1 MRRNS
6 ILICS
11 LAFLMLLMFVA
22 PVFAC
27 RETQRERGTFEQG
40 IVQVNTS
47 PGTQWT
53 TGDILHMKDGTSISY
68 LCGSPW
74 GNSLSGTGKT
84 IAFEL
89 DTVSLKGNSL
99 SSVVDTYATGT
110 VKGIVFSTMNGAGQY
125 IYLGPTFSFVLD
137 GKTGTVTH
145 GATYIGALLNG
156 FAIKYGTNGN
166 LRGLQ
171 TWETFT
177 GVNVKVGPLAGVII
191 IDNTVNYKLPG

>member
-1 MRRNS
+1 M
-6 ILICS
+6 
-11 LAFLMLLMFVA
+11 MLMFVA

-53 TGDILHMKDGTSISY
+53 TGNILHMKGGASISY
-68 LCGSPW
+68 VYGSPW
-74 GNSLSGTGKT
+74 GTSLSGTGKT

-89 DTVSLKGNSL
+89 DTVSLKGYSV
-99 SSVVDTYATGT
+99 SSIVDTYAAGT
-110 VKGIVFSTMNGAGQY
+110 VKGMVFASMNGAGQY
-125 IYLGPTFSFVLD
+125 IYLGPTFTFTLD
-137 GKTGTVTH
+137 GKTETITN

-156 FAIKYGTNGN
+156 FAIKYGTDGS

-191 IDNTVNYKLPG
+191 IDNTVNYKLWG